1 MLFRSRELTMIK
13 VSCNSRQREEIM
25 TLADLM
31 HARII
36 DVTAT
41 SLTLELTDTTAR
53 TENFISLMRSFG
65 IKEHVRTGISAIELG
80 ANTTKK

>member
-1 MLFRSRELTMIK
+1 
-13 VSCNSRQREEIM
+13 M
-25 TLADLM
+25 TLAELM

-53 TENFISLMRSFG
+53 TENFISLMRPFG
-65 IKEHVRTGISAIELG
+65 IKELVRTGISAIELG